1 MNKKYFIGIGLV
13 VIFVIGIGIWTK
25 NVSSR
30 QVVSFND
37 GELWRDVAED
47 SFYAGDERQ
56 IVPDSYRTLKL
67 NKDLMQNLLVQAPQ
81 EESVNPQDSELVIS
95 LPLPNG
101 KFSRF
106 KFVESPIMEE
116 GLRVQFPEIKTYLGQ
131 GIDQPSAITRFD
143 VTPKGFH
150 AMILDESGSIFIDPY
165 SKNDTENY
173 ISYNKHDL
181 QKDED
186 FACLVSDSKP
196 NALEKSR
203 LDKKLNSTENI
214 VNNGGTLHTYRLA
227 MAATGE
233 YTAFHGGTV
242 NLALAAITTTMN
254 RVNAVYQRDLS
265 VRMNLIANN
274 SLIVYTN
281 GATDPYSNNDGF
293 AMLGENQTNLT
304 AVIGS
309 ANFDVGHVF
318 STGGGGVA
326 ALNSPC
332 NAGAKAQ
339 GVTGLGFPIGDPF
352 DIDYV
357 AHEIGHQFGGRHT
370 FNNNDQGSCA
380 GNRASTA
387 AYEPGSGA
395 TIQAYAG
402 ICGTQDIQRNS
413 DDYFHIRS
421 LEEMTTFINTNTC
434 DVETAN
440 GNTAP
445 VVTAAPA
452 CTIPVNTPFE
462 LTGSA
467 TDANGDALTYS
478 WEEYDLGAAATA
490 VPNSD
495 NTGVRPIFR
504 SYKPTT
510 SGSTRTF
517 PSLPFITANANVPP
531 STFTGTNAVGTV
543 CGGGNCMTGELLPT
557 ISRTMNFQLVARD
570 NRAGGG
576 GIRSAQT
583 TVTVDAGSGPFA
595 VSSQNT
601 AVTYPGGTTQTVT
614 WNAANTTAAPVSCA
628 NVNIL
633 YSTNGGISFG
643 GVLASNT
650 PNDGTESVT
659 IPNVAT
665 TSGRIKI
672 QCSTSCFFDINNAN
686 ITVNSPTA
694 ASASINGRIATAQG
708 FAILNAT
715 VTLTDANGNTRIA
728 KTGSF
733 GNYSFDVLQ
742 VGQTYTLT
750 VSRKGYTFSQSTQ
763 IVTLNSDLAEANFVA
778 E

>member
-13 VIFVIGIGIWTK
+13 VIFVIGISIWTK
-25 NVSSR
+25 NVASR
-30 QVVSFND
+30 QVVSFNE

-67 NKDLMQNLLVQAPQ
+67 NKDLLQNLLAQAPM

-116 GLRVQFPEIKTYLGQ
+116 GLRVKFPEIKTYLGQ
-131 GIDQPSAITRFD
+131 GIDEPSAITRFD
-143 VTPKGFH
+143 FTPKGFH
-150 AMILDESGSIFIDPY
+150 AMILDENGSIFVDPY

-173 ISYNKHDL
+173 ISYNKYDL
-181 QKDED
+181 QRDEN
-186 FACLVSDSKP
+186 FACLVSNSKP
-196 NALEKSR
+196 NALEKAR
-203 LDKKLNSTENI
+203 LDKKLNPSENL

-233 YTAFHGGTV
+233 YTTFHGGTV
-242 NLALAAITTTMN
+242 PLALAAITTTMN

-274 SLIVYTN
+274 NLIIYTN
-281 GATDPYSNNDGF
+281 AATDPYLNDSSDLP
-293 AMLGENQTNLT
+293 ANQTNIT
-304 AVIGS
+304 NVIGA
-309 ANFDVGHVF
+309 ANYDVGHLVG
-318 STGGGGVA
+318 TGGGGVA
-326 ALNSPC
+326 TLNSPC
-332 NAGAKAQ
+332 NAATKAR
-339 GVTGLGFPIGDPF
+339 GLTGSSSPVGDPF

-357 AHEIGHQFGGRHT
+357 AHEMGHQFGGNHT

-402 ICGTQDIQRNS
+402 ICNGQDIQRNS

-434 DVETAN
+434 DVESAN
-440 GNTAP
+440 ANTAP

-452 CTIPVNTPFE
+452 CTIPINTPFE

-467 TDANGDALTYS
+467 TDANNDALTYT

-490 VPNSD
+490 IPNSD

-510 SGSTRTF
+510 AGRTRTF

-543 CGGGNCMTGELLPT
+543 CAFGSCMTGELLPT
-557 ISRTMNFQLVARD
+557 VSRTMNFQLVARD

-601 AVTYPGGTTQTVT
+601 AVTYAGGTAQTVT
-614 WNAANTTAAPVSCA
+614 WNVANTTAAPVSCA

-633 YSTNGGISFG
+633 YSTNGGITFPY
-643 GVLASNT
+643 VLASST
-650 PNDGTESVT
+650 PNDGTQSVT
-659 IPNVAT
+659 IPNIAT
-665 TSGRIKI
+665 PAGRIKI
-672 QCSTSCFFDINNAN
+672 QCATSCFFDINNVN

-694 ASASINGRIATAQG
+694 ANAAISGRIATAQG
-708 FAILNAT
+708 FAINNAT
-715 VTLTDANGNTRIA
+715 VVLTDANGNTRIA

-733 GNYSFDVLQ
+733 GNYSFDGLQ

-750 VSRKGYTFSQSTQ
+750 VSRKGYVFAQPSQL
-763 IVTLNSDLAEANFVA
+763 VTLNADLAEANFIA